1 MSNFRN
7 VFTAMAMLLA
17 LWSCTKQDDAMPEG
31 KGQGMYEIT
40 ASLAEDGGT
49 RTHLDGNTPKWDKGS
64 DEIWLQ
70 YTSGGKTYTEQV
82 EVAEV
87 DANNVAKFY
96 VSRKPEG
103 VMYAA
108 YPYREDAYSVSG
120 GKINFNVPTSQT
132 GTFAEANIMAAISN
146 GTDNKLYFKNAV
158 AIVKVA
164 NATGNTIS
172 LTGITIK
179 GTNVAGNGQ
188 FSISGSAIN
197 VASSATEATVNVTPS
212 VPNAAAWYIAVM
224 PGASFSGEM
233 ATYTSSSKKYSP
245 KSLASAKTA
254 QRKALINLGT
264 PVEKIEAPDGVITKA
279 DGSPAEFSVGSGKKV
294 YFAKGNLYYDN
305 GSYKLEDKQY
315 YYRHRN
321 GSDNDFAY
329 FGSSTTTP
337 AGTCGSF
344 YYSQNI
350 SIATGNTR
358 GDEIQTSTKLFTNN
372 SSISINE
379 VQWKCLTYDEWNYL
393 LNTNTRSKNRFFK
406 GRVNGK
412 NGLFILPDSYTW
424 PAGITK
430 PTFNSTNASFSSNN
444 YTVAQFNTL
453 ESNGIAFLPG
463 VGLRGNTANSG
474 KCDAEGQVWY
484 AAVKDPYNYP
494 GVGMFIYGLLATDD
508 LAMLYSV
515 ISQYQAISIR
525 LVTAPVN

>member
-64 DEIWLQ
+64 DKIWLQ

-108 YPYREDAYSVSG
+108 YPYREGTYSVSE

-158 AIVKVA
+158 AIVQVK
-164 NATGNTIS
+164 NDSKNSIS
-172 LTGITIK
+172 LSKIELK
-179 GTNVAGNGQ
+179 GTKIAGNG
-188 FSISGSAIN
+188 SMDCSTLN
-197 VASSATEATVNVTPS
+197 VTSSADASTITVSPS
-212 VPNAAAWYIAVM
+212 NQTAAVWYIAVM

-233 ATYTSSSKKYSP
+233 ATYTGTSKKYKP

-264 PVEKIEAPDGVITKA
+264 PAEKIEAPEGVITLA
-279 DGSPAEFSVGSGKKV
+279 DGSPAEFSVGKNSKV

-321 GSDNDFAY
+321 GSDSDFAY

-344 YYSQNI
+344 YYSENI

-358 GDEIQTSTKLFTNN
+358 DDEIKTSTELFTNN
-372 SSISINE
+372 PSISINE

-393 LNTNTRSKNRFFK
+393 LNTRSNNRFFK

-430 PTFNSTNASFSSNN
+430 PTKFNNATASFSLYN
-444 YTVAQFNTL
+444 YTFAEFNTL

-463 VGLRGNTANSG
+463 VGLRGNTNNSNG

-484 AAVKDPYNYP
+484 AVVKAPYNYQDN
-494 GVGMFIYGLLATDD
+494 MFIYGLLAIDNNC
-508 LAMLYSV
+508 MLYSIV
-515 ISQYQAISIR
+515 SQYQALPIR